1 MHTHTHT
8 HALCNHFPQKR
19 KLIRLFFVYEIMSD
33 PSVDF
38 LKNPDFCHIWDH
50 SKLGWIRTVH
60 FGLNTENYL
69 FFFFFFLRR
78 TLLIMNE
85 DTGETRLS
93 RPDWRR
99 LPEVFIMYRLC
110 MFFVTNAVE
119 QIVSPYLA
127 L

>member
-1 MHTHTHT
+1 MHFVTI
-8 HALCNHFPQKR
+8 FPK
-19 KLIRLFFVYEIMSD
+19 KGNSFGSFFVYEIMSD
-33 PSVDF
+33 PSVD
-38 LKNPDFCHIWDH
+38 LKKKQTDFCHIWDH

-69 FFFFFFLRR
+69 FFFFFFLSR